1 MSLFVPVGLMRSS
14 VYIEESGVSII
25 LAWEEQDD
33 LEDLVQFSACISPH
47 KQTKKLEV
55 VSK

>member
-14 VYIEESGVSII
+14 VYRRIGCVNH
-25 LAWEEQDD
+25 LNVAWGEQDD

-47 KQTKKLEV
+47 KQT
-55 VSK
+55 